1 MNHYETF
8 YQLHHQNT
16 PLVIANA
23 WNVKSAQVIEQSG
36 FAAIA
41 TSSGAIS
48 NSLGYEDGEKMP
60 FNELLYI
67 LQRIKSGTNIPLSVD
82 MERGY
87 TNDLNELADHIQRLA
102 DIGVAGINL
111 EDNQG
116 EDLYLKKLSAI
127 KNQLEKNNHK
137 LFINARTDG
146 FLQKVDSPIETTI
159 RRAKLYQEAGADGL
173 FVTGISDV
181 QTIKEIASSVSL
193 PLNVVGS
200 PGLFSFKA
208 LAEIGVRRISMAA
221 FLYKATCNPL
231 ENMLKE
237 IEKVQSFDP
246 LYSSNL

>member
-8 YQLHHQNT
+8 YQLHHGKK
-16 PLVIANA
+16 PLIIANA
-23 WNVKSAQVIEQSG
+23 WNVKSAQAIEQSG

-41 TSSGAIS
+41 TSSGAIA
-48 NSLGYEDGEKMP
+48 NSLGYADGEKMP

-67 LQRIKSGTNIPLSVD
+67 LQRIRSSTNIPLSVD

-87 TNDLNELADHIQRLA
+87 TNDLSELADNVQRLL

-116 EDLYLKKLSAI
+116 EELYLKKLSTI
-127 KNQLEKNNHK
+127 KDHLKKNNQK

-146 FLQKVDSPIETTI
+146 FLQKADSPIETTI

-181 QTIKEIASSVSL
+181 PTIREITSSVSL
-193 PLNVVGS
+193 PLNIVGLS
-200 PGLFSFKA
+200 NLSSFKT
-208 LAEIGVRRISMAA
+208 LEEIGVRRISMAG
-221 FLYKATCNPL
+221 FLYKATYNSL
-231 ENMLKE
+231 EKTLHE
-237 IEKVQSFDP
+237 IGKTQSFDP
-246 LYSSNL
+246 LY